1 MIPAAGYPMNLCK
14 FTKAELAKLDKIIK
28 KGLRKRKQLRA
39 EIKVGLKSLKDS
51 YIKSRLGAAS
61 YI

>member
-28 KGLRKRKQLRA
+28 KGLRKRK
-39 EIKVGLKSLKDS
+39 
-51 YIKSRLGAAS
+51 
-61 YI
+61 